1 VGGEQIVRLLPSYI
15 SLTLTMIKIRPRF
28 PPTHDSCRFRT
39 FFCNN
44 FQSTFNTCT
53 SPKHHTIHHSAHR
66 SFENSLKYSP
76 YQDIFSLK
84 YIHFGYKVGLSFSG
98 LALIFD
104 RFCYRFSHFQNP
116 HIRAPNTTPF
126 ITLHTGPWKTV

>member
-1 VGGEQIVRLLPSYI
+1 
-15 SLTLTMIKIRPRF
+15 MIKIRPRF

-53 SPKHHTIHHSAHR
+53 SPKHHTIYHSAHR

-104 RFCYRFSHFQNP
+104 RFCYRFSHNLSKFTYTSPKHHHFSLRTQVLGKQSRLFSLP
-116 HIRAPNTTPF
+116 RHLLTKIYSF
-126 ITLHTGPWKTV
+126 WL